1 MNTKKVLSN
10 TKGTTSSN
18 PFWKTFDEVIASEK
32 FDKMKAGG
40 FEIINF
46 TSTKNYQQKCIEV
59 HYEILYPVEKGKWGV
74 SRDYDLAFDADNI
87 SGLKSFIKGLRNE
100 MKTQKILHRGLKKEE
115 CRCEPFKSAGWYIY
129 YTS

>member
-46 TSTKNYQQKCIEV
+46 TSTKNYQQKRIEV

-100 MKTQKILHRGLKKEE
+100 MKTQKILHPGLKKEE
-115 CRCEPFKSAGWYIY
+115 FLCESFYSVVFYFY